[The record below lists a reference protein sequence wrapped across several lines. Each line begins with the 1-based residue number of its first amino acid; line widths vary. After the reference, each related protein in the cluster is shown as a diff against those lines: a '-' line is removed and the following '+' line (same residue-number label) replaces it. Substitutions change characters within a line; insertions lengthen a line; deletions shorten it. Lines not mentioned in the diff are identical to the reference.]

1 MAEPI
6 LALTALALITIAL
19 IGQGIEMRKIRIRTY
34 GEDGVGHPNIF
45 LDKKNVKW
53 YILIAAGLGLA
64 FLPSMFSYNLP
75 LRQFLLH

>member
-53 YILIAAGLGLA
+53 YILIGIGMGLA
-64 FLPSMFSYNLP
+64 YTAQLV
-75 LRQFLLH
+75 